1 MEVDTDDQRDPSCK
15 HVPKDI
21 QSSTAR
27 LTNGDALD
35 GVVVFLILSVAE
47 EVCAIICASLPVVIP
62 QFVRGY
68 RSKRSSQETEN
79 SYPKRLVAMPQPRS
93 TVGGFQKLSEGL
105 GDRGCEARNLSGGQ
119 DWGSGSILLNHVVV
133 ESCRRNQDLGDA
145 QIGVEREYEVT
156 VTARG

>member
-1 MEVDTDDQRDPSCK
+1 MEVDTDDQRDPSCR
-15 HVPKDI
+15 HVSKDT
-21 QSSTAR
+21 QSSTAT
-27 LTNGDALD
+27 LANDNAID

-47 EVCAIICASLPVVIP
+47 EVCAMICACLPVVIP

-68 RSKRSSQETEN
+68 RSKRSPQETGN
-79 SYPKRLVAMPQPRS
+79 SYPKRLVAIPQPRS

-105 GDRGCEARNLSGGQ
+105 GDWGFEGRNLSGGQ
-119 DWGSGSILLNHVVV
+119 DWGSDFLLNHVVV
-133 ESCRRNQDLGDA
+133 ESCHRNQDLGDA